1 MVFIL
6 TMISVAGQ
14 PEECKSCHSGT
25 YDIWNASVHAGSE
38 AETTIEP
45 ITCEACHAPP
55 AGGYDVHIGSP
66 FGNVPEVSLSAEVCG
81 TCHRGDSHPVIEEWD
96 EFGKE
101 GFNITDTM
109 SHSEPADIG
118 EPFILEMD
126 NSCVSCK
133 STDGAIPNLA
143 DEDVYGLNLAE
154 VPEASDVSEWSI
166 TCVACHDPHSAGCR
180 IEDEVLLCAN
190 CHNSQDASPDGMT
203 ISVSYTNWEMYNGS
217 IYYTGVHPVSIG
229 CSDCH
234 MATREFNDTT
244 GEAAIT
250 GHTFDFEPELLF
262 SPDSSNG
269 CYDCHKEFFTPVL
282 EAKQGIVAERL
293 DNLEALRTNATESLE
308 RFNGTSEY
316 DSVLADYNNAVFY
329 MEAVKG
335 DGSYGIH
342 NKERTY
348 EYLDNSRILFNSVIE
363 RQPTPAQPGFEAIL
377 AVAGTISALMFMR
390 RRRE

>member
-1 MVFIL
+1 M
-6 TMISVAGQ
+6 TSVAGQ
-14 PEECKSCHSGT
+14 PEECKSCHSGI
-25 YDIWNASVHAGSE
+25 YNAWNISVHAGSE
-38 AETTIEP
+38 ATIDP
-45 ITCEACHAPP
+45 ISCEVCHAPP
-55 AGGYDVHIGSP
+55 SGGYDVHIGSP
-66 FGNVPEVSLSAEVCG
+66 FGNVPEVNLSAEICG

-101 GFNITDTM
+101 GFDIDGAM
-109 SHSEPADIG
+109 SHSEPADVG

-143 DEDVYGLNLAE
+143 DEDVYGLNLDE

-166 TCVACHDPHSAGCR
+166 TCVACHDPHSADYR
-180 IEDEVLLCAN
+180 IEDEVLLCGN
-190 CHNSQDASPDGMT
+190 CHNSQNVSPDGMT
-203 ISVSYTNWEMYNGS
+203 TSVLHPNWEMYNNS
-217 IYYTGVHPVSIG
+217 IYDNGVHPVNIG

-234 MATREFNDTT
+234 MATREFNDTS
-244 GEAAIT
+244 GETAIT
-250 GHTFDFEPELLF
+250 GHTFDLEPELLF

-293 DNLEALRTNATESLE
+293 DDLETLKANASVSLE
-308 RFNGTSEY
+308 RLNGTSEY
-316 DSVLADYNNAVFY
+316 NASLADYNNAIFY

-348 EYLDNSRILFNSVIE
+348 EYLDNSRILFNSVIG
-363 RQPTPAQPGFEAIL
+363 RKSAPSQPGFEAIL
-377 AVAGTISALMFMR
+377 AVAGTIAALTFIR
-390 RRRE
+390 RRD